1 MRYEAISRED
11 CAKIHGAALQV
22 LEKTGAKFESKEIRD
37 LLAKAGC
44 TVDEKTHIVKFP
56 PELVEESLKK
66 CPSEFTISG
75 RDPKKAVKVSYDGK
89 SRYANFGTAVKYGTF
104 DENGKWNVRECREE
118 DVGTAIKIVDSLPN
132 FDMGVTP
139 CSAVNLV
146 GTGVSKDTHE
156 QYQAIMN
163 MTKHMMADWVAI
175 NLRYGFEFEKA
186 VLGDEDDAMKHP
198 FYTIGAPPASPL
210 VFDAERFANNVV
222 EATKYNMP
230 VMAMGMVLN
239 GATGPV
245 YCAGSLVVACAE
257 SLATIVVAQQLRPGC
272 NVWYGSSGTIMDLK
286 AGGAAVGAPERALL
300 SAACSDMAHYYRIPS
315 FIAGSE
321 SDSKVIDVQDGHEK
335 TLTGVLSVLSNA
347 SMHFGPGMLEN
358 GLTFSPDQLLIDDD
372 IISMMK
378 VAGDGIEVND
388 ETLSV
393 DDINAVGPGGNFLP
407 LPATMANI
415 DRQSS
420 PAIFDRGV
428 VGDWLEQK
436 HGMDAAHVAH
446 ERVQEIIRDYEPEPI
461 DKDIVKQLQAIV
473 KKADKEVGQAQN
485 A

>member
-1 MRYEAISRED
+1 
-11 CAKIHGAALQV
+11 
-22 LEKTGAKFESKEIRD
+22 
-37 LLAKAGC
+37 
-44 TVDEKTHIVKFP
+44 
-56 PELVEESLKK
+56 
-66 CPSEFTISG
+66 
-75 RDPKKAVKVSYDGK
+75 
-89 SRYANFGTAVKYGTF
+89 
-104 DENGKWNVRECREE
+104 
-118 DVGTAIKIVDSLPN
+118 
-132 FDMGVTP
+132 
-139 CSAVNLV
+139 
-146 GTGVSKDTHE
+146 
-156 QYQAIMN
+156 
-163 MTKHMMADWVAI
+163 
-175 NLRYGFEFEKA
+175 
-186 VLGDEDDAMKHP
+186 
-198 FYTIGAPPASPL
+198 
-210 VFDAERFANNVV
+210 
-222 EATKYNMP
+222 
-230 VMAMGMVLN
+230 
-239 GATGPV
+239 
-245 YCAGSLVVACAE
+245 
-257 SLATIVVAQQLRPGC
+257 
-272 NVWYGSSGTIMDLK
+272 
-286 AGGAAVGAPERALL
+286 
-300 SAACSDMAHYYRIPS
+300 MAHYYRIPS

-461 DKDIVKQLQAIV
+461 DKDIVKQLEAIV